1 MFREFGRGVRDLW
14 RGCTFWTRRPTLML
28 LGLVPSLLAF
38 VLLGGALLAWVG
50 AAPSVAVWL
59 TPFGRLWD
67 PDLMAL
73 LRAAVVV
80 ALVAGAI
87 ALAVVVFAAL
97 TLLLGAPV
105 YERISRAVEAEGGG
119 ITGEVNRPVVRQVG
133 RAILDSVR
141 MVTAAAGLGIVVAVL
156 GLVPAVGT
164 PLAAVVAAV
173 GGGRIILT
181 ELTATPCDARGMTL
195 GERRLLLRAHRW
207 RALGFGLVTYLLVLI
222 PGAAVLLMP
231 AAVAGATMLARD
243 LIGEPTAPSA

>member
-1 MFREFGRGVRDLW
+1 MFREFGRGVQDLW
-14 RGCTFWTRRPTLML
+14 RGCSFWARRPKLML
-28 LGLVPSLLAF
+28 LGLVPSLVAF
-38 VLLGGALLAWVG
+38 VLLAVALVAWVG
-50 AAPSVAVWL
+50 VAPSVAVWL

-67 PDLMAL
+67 SDVIAV

-87 ALAVVVFAAL
+87 ALVVVVFAAL
-97 TLLLGAPV
+97 TLLVGAPV
-105 YERISRAVEAEGGG
+105 YERISRAVENEGGG
-119 ITGEVNRPVVRQVG
+119 VPGEVSRPVVRQIG

-141 MVTAAAGLGIVVAVL
+141 MVTAAAGLGIVVAVI

-195 GERRLLLRAHRW
+195 GERRLLLRKHRW
-207 RALGFGLVTYLLVLI
+207 RAIGFGLVTYLLFLI
-222 PGAAVLLMP
+222 PGVAVLLMP
-231 AAVAGATMLARD
+231 AAVAGATLLARD
-243 LIGEPTAPSA
+243 LLGEPTP

>member
-105 YERISRAVEAEGGG
+105 YERISRAVETEGGG

-207 RALGFGLVTYLLVLI
+207 RALGFGLVTYLLFLI

>member
-14 RGCTFWTRRPTLML
+14 RGCTFWARRPTLML

-105 YERISRAVEAEGGG
+105 YERISRAVETEGGG

-207 RALGFGLVTYLLVLI
+207 RALGFGLVTYLLFLI

>member
-14 RGCTFWTRRPTLML
+14 RGCTFWARRPRLML

-105 YERISRAVEAEGGG
+105 YERISRAVETEGGG

-207 RALGFGLVTYLLVLI
+207 RALGFGLVTYLLFLI

>member
-14 RGCTFWTRRPTLML
+14 RGCTFWARRPRLML

-207 RALGFGLVTYLLVLI
+207 RALGFGLVTYLLFLI

>member
-14 RGCTFWTRRPTLML
+14 RGCTFWARRPKLML

-38 VLLGGALLAWVG
+38 VLLAGALLAWVRV
-50 AAPSVAVWL
+50 APSVATWL
-59 TPFGRLWD
+59 TPFGGLWD
-67 PDLMAL
+67 SDLIAL
-73 LRAAVVV
+73 LRAAVVL
-80 ALVAGAI
+80 ALVIGAI
-87 ALAVVVFAAL
+87 ALFVVVFAAL
-97 TLLLGAPV
+97 TLLVGAPV
-105 YERISRAVEAEGGG
+105 YERISHAVEIERGG
-119 ITGEVNRPVVRQVG
+119 ITGEVRRPVVRQIG

-141 MVTAAAGLGIVVAVL
+141 MVTAAAGLGIVVAVI
-156 GLVPAVGT
+156 GLVPAVGA

-195 GERRLLLRAHRW
+195 GQRRLLLRRHRW
-207 RALGFGLVTYLLVLI
+207 RALGFGLVTYLLFLI

-243 LIGEPTAPSA
+243 LVGEPTPDL